1 MRSTSPRSQSDRSAG
16 SFDFVGA
23 LETFV
28 DLVADAVAARLRVSA
43 EDPDPWITTEALP
56 EWTNAHALK
65 AAAKRGEIPASVR
78 MGRQNAWRRS
88 WLALFVQRRPRR
100 RGTAQSGDAFDVQQ
114 ALPDAGVGPSSGV
127 PLAKAQKGRRGR
139 P

>member
-28 DLVADAVAARLRVSA
+28 DLLADALAARLRVSA

-65 AAAKRGEIPASVR
+65 AAAKRGEIPAPVR
-78 MGRQNAWRRS
+78 MGRKNAWRRS
-88 WLALFVQRRPRR
+88 WLDLFAERPRAGR
-100 RGTAQSGDAFDVQQ
+100 RSVQSEDDFDVQQ
-114 ALPDAGVGPSSGV
+114 ALRDAGVVPSSV
-127 PLAKAQKGRRGR
+127 AKAQKGRSGR